1 MLRYTPNGE
10 SRYQIRIYSPK
21 PCEAWRNGLIVA
33 GASLMR
39 GHVLGG
45 PSHTRAVG
53 SVHATVMEVRFL
65 FLLFHMGNINKT
77 RRRGD
82 TFPQW
87 TPWNVLGARCCVW
100 RGVGDP
106 AECGVTLAGL
116 ACPVTCELRG
126 AGRVALFS
134 ELHLLI
140 IKRSNSD
147 NSNNTSSRGGGSHP
161 SRGTRHVAG
170 AVDSALQT
178 LVKHHRT

>member
-1 MLRYTPNGE
+1 M
-10 SRYQIRIYSPK
+10 
-21 PCEAWRNGLIVA
+21 
-33 GASLMR
+33 
-39 GHVLGG
+39 
-45 PSHTRAVG
+45 
-53 SVHATVMEVRFL
+53 
-65 FLLFHMGNINKT
+65 
-77 RRRGD
+77 
-82 TFPQW
+82 
-87 TPWNVLGARCCVW
+87 LGARCCVW

-140 IKRSNSD
+140 IKRSNNDNSNND
-147 NSNNTSSRGGGSHP
+147 NSNNTSSRGGGGHP
-161 SRGTRHVAG
+161 SQGTRHVAG